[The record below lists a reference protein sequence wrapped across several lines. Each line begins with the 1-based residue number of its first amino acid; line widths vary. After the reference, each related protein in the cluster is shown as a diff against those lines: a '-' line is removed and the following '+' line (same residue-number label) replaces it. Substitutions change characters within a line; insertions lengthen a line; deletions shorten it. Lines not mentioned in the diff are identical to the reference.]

1 MLLNNFPAQFTFSI
15 QILSVP
21 ILTIFWQNIG
31 NKAKERISKRVFQ
44 ENKARQIFEKTKIS
58 YPLIR
63 TRKTPTLVFFCE
75 FWKIFRTTFLQSTSR
90 QLLLKKVA
98 ILKLQFLAIFLLELV
113 ISLSYCWW
121 NASCQFSAPA
131 EICFWHLSER
141 MHTFFCKQDIYKLHQ
156 PEIGKK
162 LGKCLVAPWGRLFG
176 NYSVSSSMFFYHI
189 VSGMFFYHI
198 VLNRE
203 KKCAKK
209 HLRLFRLSDFSIYY
223 NENENENEKQLTLT
237 RDKNWHRHR
246 HKCI

>member
-1 MLLNNFPAQFTFSI
+1 MLLKNFPAQFTFSI

-31 NKAKERISKRVFQ
+31 NKAKGRISKRVFQ
-44 ENKARQIFEKTKIS
+44 KNKARQIFEKTKIS

-75 FWKIFRTTFLQSTSR
+75 FWKIFRTTFLQNTSR
-90 QLLLKKVA
+90 QLLLKKVP

-141 MHTFFCKQDIYKLHQ
+141 MHTFFVSKTFISFTSLKL
-156 PEIGKK
+156 
-162 LGKCLVAPWGRLFG
+162 
-176 NYSVSSSMFFYHI
+176 
-189 VSGMFFYHI
+189 
-198 VLNRE
+198 
-203 KKCAKK
+203 AK
-209 HLRLFRLSDFSIYY
+209 
-223 NENENENEKQLTLT
+223 N
-237 RDKNWHRHR
+237 
-246 HKCI
+246 